1 MATGPPHRLPS
12 RAGYPDR
19 RGRAPTS
26 LPVRGAAGDAR
37 ARCSG
42 HPRLSRT
49 GRDPDRP
56 RGHQCENEYRLRDRK
71 SPFPFCP
78 SVRRLRSALHGAAPA
93 WRRSIRDQPRICPL
107 GSAILTPSRQK
118 GSATTSERPLR
129 AGASGGCEGPRSPT
143 ARALLPIVR
152 GVPNAEHQPVR
163 TSSRHTR
170 TAADRTAVSAPLPR
184 ARPPCGCKR
193 EGSRRRVRCVRA
205 DLRSSFPPLTPCKRY
220 VRPIGAAR
228 IVSGVPFAKS
238 RQGQDKPPRHA
249 PV

>member
-49 GRDPDRP
+49 GRDPVRP

-107 GSAILTPSRQK
+107 GSASLLLPGRKEVRQPR
-118 GSATTSERPLR
+118 SARYVPARPEGARGRDRPLR
-129 AGASGGCEGPRSPT
+129 EPFCQSSKACRTRSISPF
-143 ARALLPIVR
+143 
-152 GVPNAEHQPVR
+152 VPV
-163 TSSRHTR
+163 
-170 TAADRTAVSAPLPR
+170 ADIP
-184 ARPPCGCKR
+184 G
-193 EGSRRRVRCVRA
+193 RRRTERQYLPHCHALVLCAAANARVRA
-205 DLRSSFPPLTPCKRY
+205 VGCVAS
-220 VRPIGAAR
+220 AR
-228 IVSGVPFAKS
+228 ICGHPSLP
-238 RQGQDKPPRHA
+238 
-249 PV
+249 